1 MLKKFMS
8 GLIGFFMLFISVS
21 TAASGPMQKST
32 EGWKAGVSKMDI
44 TPREP
49 MWMSGYAGRDHAC
62 SEKLHT
68 LWAKALALEDKAGKR
83 AVLVTMDIALLPREM
98 CDAIRK
104 RLLIKYNLGTSDVI
118 LSWSHTHTGP
128 VVRDEVFYDWLNL
141 KPEETKKI
149 DKYSAA
155 LEDQIVTVVGEA
167 LKNITPVKLYSGNGV
182 TRFAVN
188 RRNNVEAN
196 LTPLTPLNGPVDHSV
211 PVIKITKP
219 AGEMLAVIFG
229 YACHSTT
236 LGIYQW
242 SGDYPG
248 FAQAELE
255 KTFPG
260 IASMFFAGAGA
271 DQNPLP
277 RRTVSLARQHGKT
290 LAAAVEAV
298 VSEPMRELS
307 PSLKTVYKET
317 ELPYT
322 TLPGRDELKKIAAE
336 SSGYKQ
342 KWAARILTILDSK
355 KSLPQSYPCY
365 PLQIWK
371 IGEQNLVV
379 LGGEVVVDYSLKLK
393 QIIGN
398 DLFVMS
404 YANDEVFYIPSVRV
418 LREGGYEGTDVLIY
432 TDRPA
437 TWKASIE
444 SLIINGVL
452 ELTEKAGIV
461 LPVSEVT
468 TN

>member
-1 MLKKFMS
+1 MKLINFFF
-8 GLIGFFMLFISVS
+8 IGFVFCFQVPGVS
-21 TAASGPMQKST
+21 GSLQKSA
-32 EGWKAGVSKMDI
+32 EGWKAGVAKIDI

-49 MWMSGYAGRDHAC
+49 MWMSGYAGRDQVC
-62 SEKLHT
+62 SEKLHS

-98 CDAIRK
+98 CDAIKK
-104 RLLIKYNLGTSDVI
+104 RLLVKYKLGTSDII

-141 KPEETKKI
+141 KPEETKKV
-149 DKYSAA
+149 DKYSAD
-155 LEDQIVTVVGEA
+155 LEDMIVTVVGEA
-167 LKNITPVKLYSGNGV
+167 LKNMAPVKLYSGNGV
-182 TRFAVN
+182 ARFAVN
-188 RRNNVEAN
+188 RRNNAEAN

-211 PVIKITKP
+211 PVIKITKST
-219 AGEMLAVIFG
+219 GEMLAVIFG

-242 SGDYPG
+242 TGDYPG
-248 FAQAELE
+248 FAQIELE

-260 IASMFFAGAGA
+260 ITAMFFAGAGA

-298 VSEPMRELS
+298 VSEPMRELA
-307 PSLKTVYKET
+307 PELNTADE
-317 ELPYT
+317 EIDLPYT
-322 TLPGRDELKKIAAE
+322 TLPGRDELKKIIAE

-342 KWAARILTILDSK
+342 KWAARILNIMDAK
-355 KSLPQSYPCY
+355 NSLPQSYPCY
-365 PLQIWK
+365 PLQIWR

-393 QIIGN
+393 QIMGN

-404 YANDEVFYIPSVRV
+404 YANDEVFYIPSARV

-437 TWKASIE
+437 TWKSNIE
-444 SLIINGVL
+444 SLIIGGVL
-452 ELTEKAGIV
+452 KLSEKVGIN
-461 LPVSEVT
+461 LPESKLSLK
-468 TN
+468 

>member
-1 MLKKFMS
+1 MRN
-8 GLIGFFMLFISVS
+8 IFISLFVIICIS
-21 TAASGPMQKST
+21 FLSLNTSASGYLQKNT
-32 EGWKAGVSKMDI
+32 NNWKAGVARIDI
-44 TPREP
+44 TPVEP

-68 LWAKALALEDKAGKR
+68 LWVKALALEDKTGKR
-83 AVLVTMDIALLPREM
+83 AVLVTMDLALLPREM
-98 CDAIRK
+98 CDAIKNRVK
-104 RLLIKYNLGTSDVI
+104 GKYNLGASDVI

-128 VVRDEVFYDWLNL
+128 VVRDPVFYDWLNL
-141 KPEETKKI
+141 KPEETKKV
-149 DKYSAA
+149 DKYSAG

-167 LKNITPVKLYSGNGV
+167 LKNMVPVKLYSGNGV
-182 TRFAVN
+182 ARFAVN
-188 RRNNVEAN
+188 RRNNTEAN

-219 AGEMLAVIFG
+219 AGEILAVIFG

-236 LGIYQW
+236 LGSYQW
-242 SGDYPG
+242 TGDYPG
-248 FAQAELE
+248 FAQIELE

-260 IASMFFAGAGA
+260 ITAMFFAGTGA

-277 RRTVSLARQHGKT
+277 RRTVSMARQHGKT

-298 VSEPMRELS
+298 VSETMRELT
-307 PSLKTVYKET
+307 PDLNTAYEEI

-322 TLPGRDELKKIAAE
+322 TLPGRDELKKITSE

-371 IGEQNLVV
+371 LGEQNLVV

-393 QIIGN
+393 QIMGN

-404 YANDEVFYIPSVRV
+404 YANDEVFYIPSARV
-418 LREGGYEGTDVLIY
+418 LREGGYEGTDVLVY

-437 TWKASIE
+437 TWKANIE
-444 SLIINGVL
+444 SLIIGGVL
-452 ELTEKAGIV
+452 ELSEKAGIK
-461 LPVSEVT
+461 LPESKLSLK
-468 TN
+468 